1 MPTLFSLDDATCI
14 SDATRTSDITH
25 ISDATRVSDATRIS
39 NAAHDAD
46 DTRVSPASSPPGT
59 TQVPD
64 DTHPY
69 DDTSMSD
76 DTRVSD
82 MTRRSSLP
90 HVSGTAYAPGTDS
103 REGNTRKGNIHDN
116 NTCTGPEQAPSPSDI
131 AVFRQGF
138 AEVSAYVS
146 SEIIGKPEAVRRLL
160 VALFA
165 GGHVLLE
172 DEPGTGKTR
181 LARATARAVD
191 VDFGRIQFTPDLLP
205 SDIVGAVI
213 FNQERGV
220 FSLRRGPVFASL
232 VLADEINRASPKTQ
246 SALLEVMEE
255 GHATID
261 GVTYAMPDPF
271 MVIATQNPTGHLG
284 TYALPEAQMDRFA
297 MCISLGHPNR
307 DSSMEILRRADNP
320 NESGTIRPEPS
331 VPEPSGNREGASR
344 NRQEVTAMTPEHV
357 LVMRSIANRVHVD
370 DAVLEYMVRLVE
382 ETRHDEQVRVGASM
396 RGALTLLRCS
406 RVAAAA
412 DGRGYVL
419 PDDVMEFAV
428 PVLAH
433 RLILTEDAAFV
444 GVTRNDVIQRI
455 VERVPTP
462 FPGNG
467 RDLP

>member
-1 MPTLFSLDDATCI
+1 MPPLFSLDDATRI
-14 SDATRTSDITH
+14 SDITH
-25 ISDATRVSDATRIS
+25 ISDATRVSDATCIS
-39 NAAHDAD
+39 DAAYDAD
-46 DTRVSPASSPPGT
+46 DTRVPPASSPPGT
-59 TQVPD
+59 AQVPD
-64 DTHPY
+64 GTHPH
-69 DDTSMSD
+69 DDVPMPD
-76 DTRVSD
+76 DTRISD
-82 MTRRSSLP
+82 MTRLSSLP
-90 HVSGTAYAPGTDS
+90 HVSGTAYDPGADS
-103 REGNTRKGNIHDN
+103 RKGNTHDGNTHDGNTHDN
-116 NTCTGPEQAPSPSDI
+116 NTCTAPEQAPPPSDI
-131 AVFRQGF
+131 DVFRQGF

-191 VDFGRIQFTPDLLP
+191 AGFGRIQFTPDLLP
-205 SDIVGAVI
+205 SDVVGAVI
-213 FNQERGV
+213 FDQERGV
-220 FSLRRGPVFASL
+220 FSLRKGPVFASL

-307 DSSMEILRRADNP
+307 DSSMEILRRANRP

-331 VPEPSGNREGASR
+331 VPEPSGNREVASR
-344 NRQEVTAMTPEHV
+344 NRREVTAMTPEHV

-396 RGALTLLRCS
+396 RGALALLRCS

-433 RLILTEDAAFV
+433 RLTLTEDAAFV
-444 GVTRNDVIQRI
+444 GVARSDVIQRI
-455 VERVPTP
+455 IERVPTP

>member
-1 MPTLFSLDDATCI
+1 MPPLFSLDDATH
-14 SDATRTSDITH
+14 TSDITH
-25 ISDATRVSDATRIS
+25 ISDATRVSDVTRIS
-39 NAAHDAD
+39 DAAHDAD
-46 DTRVSPASSPPGT
+46 DTRVPPASSPPDT
-59 TQVPD
+59 AQVPD
-64 DTHPY
+64 GTHPH
-69 DDTSMSD
+69 DDVPMPD
-76 DTRVSD
+76 DTRISD
-82 MTRRSSLP
+82 MTRLSSLP
-90 HVSGTAYAPGTDS
+90 HVSGTAYAPGTDF
-103 REGNTRKGNIHDN
+103 RKGNTHDGNIHDN
-116 NTCTGPEQAPSPSDI
+116 NTCTGPEQAPPPSDI

-160 VALFA
+160 VTLFA

-191 VDFGRIQFTPDLLP
+191 ADFGRIQFTPDLLP
-205 SDIVGAVI
+205 SDVVGAVI
-213 FNQERGV
+213 FDQERGV
-220 FSLRRGPVFASL
+220 FSLRKGPVFASL

-307 DSSMEILRRADNP
+307 DSSMEILRRANRP

-331 VPEPSGNREGASR
+331 APGTSGNHERASR
-344 NRQEVTAMTPEHV
+344 NRQEATAMTPEHV

-396 RGALTLLRCS
+396 RGALSLLRCS

-433 RLILTEDAAFV
+433 RLTLTEDAAFV
-444 GVTRNDVIQRI
+444 GVARSDVIQRI

>member
-1 MPTLFSLDDATCI
+1 MSPLFSLDDATRI
-14 SDATRTSDITH
+14 SDITH

-39 NAAHDAD
+39 DAAHDAD

-59 TQVPD
+59 AQVPGGTHPHDDLPMPD
-64 DTHPY
+64 DT
-69 DDTSMSD
+69 
-76 DTRVSD
+76 RISD
-82 MTRRSSLP
+82 MTRLSSLP
-90 HVSGTAYAPGTDS
+90 HVSGTAYAPGADS
-103 REGNTRKGNIHDN
+103 RKGNTHDGNIHDN
-116 NTCTGPEQAPSPSDI
+116 NTCTGPEQAPPPSDI
-131 AVFRQGF
+131 DVFRQGF

-160 VALFA
+160 VTLFA

-191 VDFGRIQFTPDLLP
+191 VGFGRIQFTPDLLP
-205 SDIVGAVI
+205 SDVVGAVI
-213 FNQERGV
+213 FDQERGV
-220 FSLRRGPVFASL
+220 FSLRKGPVFASL

-307 DSSMEILRRADNP
+307 DSSMEILRRANRP

-331 VPEPSGNREGASR
+331 GPIASAPGTSGNHERASR
-344 NRQEVTAMTPEHV
+344 NRREATAMTPEHV

-396 RGALTLLRCS
+396 RGALALLRCS

-433 RLILTEDAAFV
+433 RLTLTEDATFV
-444 GVTRNDVIQRI
+444 GVARSDVIQRI

>member
-1 MPTLFSLDDATCI
+1 MPPLFSFDDATRI
-14 SDATRTSDITH
+14 SDITH

-46 DTRVSPASSPPGT
+46 DTRISPASSPPGT
-59 TQVPD
+59 AQVPGG
-64 DTHPY
+64 THPH
-69 DDTSMSD
+69 DGVPMPD

-82 MTRRSSLP
+82 MTRLSSLP
-90 HVSGTAYAPGTDS
+90 HVSGTAYAPGADS
-103 REGNTRKGNIHDN
+103 RKGNTREGNIHDN
-116 NTCTGPEQAPSPSDI
+116 NTCTGPAQAPSPSDI
-131 AVFRQGF
+131 DVFLQGF
-138 AEVSAYVS
+138 AEVSTYVS

-191 VDFGRIQFTPDLLP
+191 ADFGRIQFTPDLLP
-205 SDIVGAVI
+205 SDVVGAVI
-213 FNQERGV
+213 FDQERGV
-220 FSLRRGPVFASL
+220 FSLRKGPVFASL

-307 DSSMEILRRADNP
+307 DSSMEILRHANRP
-320 NESGTIRPEPS
+320 NESGTIRPEPSMPRTS

-344 NRQEVTAMTPEHV
+344 NRREVTAMTPEHV

-396 RGALTLLRCS
+396 RGALALLRCS

-433 RLILTEDAAFV
+433 RLTLTEDAAFV
-444 GVTRNDVIQRI
+444 GVVRSDVIQRI